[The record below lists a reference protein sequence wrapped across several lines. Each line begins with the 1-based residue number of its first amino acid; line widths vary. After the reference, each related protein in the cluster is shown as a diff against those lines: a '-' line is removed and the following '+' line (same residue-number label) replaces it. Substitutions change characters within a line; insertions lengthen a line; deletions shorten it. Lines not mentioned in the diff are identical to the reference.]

1 MTEITEKYL
10 TLRGANNDIYFFQKR
25 VSEKVAD
32 IIGTSFVKISLRTK
46 NLSEAISTRDDLLD
60 ALNELENC
68 DTLEISDNSRRTMD
82 SLGIS
87 LLNENEHKNSQT
99 TNEPD
104 QGRRKVLIGLT
115 AGVAAAG
122 VAFAATP
129 FVTTWNPS
137 ARAKAIGSAVKVDVS
152 KLLPG
157 EMMTVEWRGRPVF
170 VVNIP
175 EENTNFITKNLE
187 RLADPDMDDP
197 SQPEYA
203 KNEIRSRKKGI
214 AVLTGVCTHL
224 GCAPKYYPEAKPEDF
239 DSNWQGGFFCPCH
252 GSKFDLVGRVYANVP
267 APTNLVVPPHFFEKD
282 NLLVIGSDGVS

>member
-32 IIGTSFVKISLRTK
+32 IIGTSFVKTSLRTK
-46 NLSEAISTRDDLLD
+46 DLSEAISSRDDLVE
-60 ALNELENC
+60 ALNELENSV
-68 DTLEISDNSRRTMD
+68 TMEISDNSRSIMD
-82 SLGIS
+82 SFGIS

-115 AGVAAAG
+115 AGFAAAG

-152 KLLPG
+152 K
-157 EMMTVEWRGRPVF
+157 MMVGQQIQVSWRKQPILIIRHSPSALSGLASV
-170 VVNIP
+170 
-175 EENTNFITKNLE
+175 TSK
-187 RLADPDMDDP
+187 LADPNSDSIDEP
-197 SQPEYA
+197 YKNINATRSLSTEY
-203 KNEIRSRKKGI
+203 S
-214 AVLTGVCTHL
+214 VLSGVCTHL
-224 GCAPKYYPEAKPEDF
+224 GCSPKYYPEVEPKPW
-239 DSNWQGGFFCPCH
+239 DSSWAGGFFCPCH
-252 GSKFDLVGRVYANVP
+252 GSMFDLVGRVYKGVP
-267 APTNLVVPPHFFEKD
+267 APTNLTVPPHFFEGSI
-282 NLLVIGSDGVS
+282 LTIGEEA

>member
-87 LLNENEHKNSQT
+87 LLNENEHKNPQK

-152 KLLPG
+152 K
-157 EMMTVEWRGRPVF
+157 MMVGQQIQVSWRKQPILIIRHSSSALSGLASV
-170 VVNIP
+170 
-175 EENTNFITKNLE
+175 TSK
-187 RLADPDMDDP
+187 LADPNSDSIDEP
-197 SQPEYA
+197 YKNINATRSLSTEY
-203 KNEIRSRKKGI
+203 S
-214 AVLTGVCTHL
+214 VLSGVCTHL
-224 GCAPKYYPEAKPEDF
+224 GCSPKYYPEVEPKPW
-239 DSNWQGGFFCPCH
+239 DSSWAGGFFCPCH
-252 GSKFDLVGRVYANVP
+252 GSMFDLVGRVYKGVP
-267 APTNLVVPPHFFEKD
+267 APTNLTVPPHFFEGSI
-282 NLLVIGSDGVS
+282 LTIGEEA

>member
-32 IIGTSFVKISLRTK
+32 IIGTSFVKTSLRTK
-46 NLSEAISTRDDLLD
+46 DLSEAISSRDDLVE
-60 ALNELENC
+60 ALNELENSA
-68 DTLEISDNSRRTMD
+68 TQQISDNSRSVMD
-82 SLGIS
+82 SFGIS

-115 AGVAAAG
+115 AGFAAAG

-152 KLLPG
+152 K
-157 EMMTVEWRGRPVF
+157 MMVGQQIQVSWRKQPILIIRHSPSALSGLASV
-170 VVNIP
+170 
-175 EENTNFITKNLE
+175 TSK
-187 RLADPDMDDP
+187 LADPNSDSIDEP
-197 SQPEYA
+197 YKNINATRSLSTEY
-203 KNEIRSRKKGI
+203 S
-214 AVLTGVCTHL
+214 VLSGVCTHL
-224 GCAPKYYPEAKPEDF
+224 GCSPKYYPEVEPKPW
-239 DSNWQGGFFCPCH
+239 DSSWAGGFFCPCH
-252 GSKFDLVGRVYANVP
+252 GSMFDLVGRVYKGVP
-267 APTNLVVPPHFFEKD
+267 APTNLTVPPHFFEGSI
-282 NLLVIGSDGVS
+282 LTIGEEA

>member
-32 IIGTSFVKISLRTK
+32 IIGTSFVKTSLRTK
-46 NLSEAISTRDDLLD
+46 DLSEAISSRDDLVE
-60 ALNELENC
+60 ALNELENSA
-68 DTLEISDNSRRTMD
+68 TQEISDNSRSVMD
-82 SLGIS
+82 SFGIS

-115 AGVAAAG
+115 AGFAAAG

-152 KLLPG
+152 K
-157 EMMTVEWRGRPVF
+157 MMFGQQIQVSWRKQPILIVRHSPSALSGLTSV
-170 VVNIP
+170 
-175 EENTNFITKNLE
+175 TSK
-187 RLADPDMDDP
+187 LADPNSDNIDEP
-197 SQPEYA
+197 YKNINATRSLSTEY
-203 KNEIRSRKKGI
+203 S
-214 AVLTGVCTHL
+214 VLSGVCTHL
-224 GCAPKYYPEAKPEDF
+224 GCSPKYYPEVEPKPW
-239 DSNWQGGFFCPCH
+239 DSSWAGGFFCPCH
-252 GSKFDLVGRVYANVP
+252 GSMFDLVGRVYKGVP
-267 APTNLVVPPHFFEKD
+267 APTNLTVPPHFFEGSI
-282 NLLVIGSDGVS
+282 LTIGEEA